1 MSALGTPESRPET
14 FVKPGHVFPLRASE
28 GGTLK
33 RAGHTEAAVDLAR
46 LAGCHPAGILSELQN
61 DDGTMMRGPELLD
74 FADEHGLKAITIADL
89 IVYRRMRE
97 VLVEL
102 DATRTAAEDA
112 LMAELL
118 TRLLRG
124 RTDREEEVDT
134 EGLGGATGV
143 KGIEKME
150 ALRKRFA
157 NYPGERTRHVKDKV
171 EQMLRDQNSRGLE
184 AFVQSHS
191 QIHRDKVSLC
201 MAALFCDIIRAADD
215 KDYARVSDI
224 ACGGILCLDQ
234 FHISGN
240 LDLAW
245 NLTLMPDPASLRVHK
260 DKPTVAAVAK
270 SKAHGRHRFSALAEP
285 KVVAAALNEWKN
297 YESMA
302 KLENDA

>member
-1 MSALGTPESRPET
+1 MKGT
-14 FVKPGHVFPLRASE
+14 
-28 GGTLK
+28 
-33 RAGHTEAAVDLAR
+33 
-46 LAGCHPAGILSELQN
+46 
-61 DDGTMMRGPELLD
+61 
-74 FADEHGLKAITIADL
+74 
-89 IVYRRMRE
+89 
-97 VLVEL
+97 
-102 DATRTAAEDA
+102 
-112 LMAELL
+112 
-118 TRLLRG
+118 
-124 RTDREEEVDT
+124 
-134 EGLGGATGV
+134 
-143 KGIEKME
+143 EKME

-171 EQMLRDQNSRGLE
+171 AEMMRHENARGLE

-215 KDYARVSDI
+215 KDFARVSDI

-297 YESMA
+297 YENMA